1 MLVKEIILEKEDKTA
16 ALGQQIISILK
27 KTPTA
32 QRSGSKGQFKN
43 DPGKLHASARAK
55 FREWC
60 IRQGMSYVNPN
71 IMNRGGSKIRFY
83 TFVGMMQREC
93 GIPTSGVLDVSTMKG
108 FMENS
113 NKFSDNYINSR
124 VESSIS
130 SSGVNVPRGCI
141 DVVKAIENPVNAW
154 TSAYASYHD
163 VNGNLDSGIGPG
175 QVEPKTYGDVKGGT
189 FNFANWDDVTSIEKL
204 TKLMLETIL
213 LKMKFGDRIAKK
225 EGRETATLEDF
236 ARAWNYKHFS
246 KAKNIYMQ
254 GGPMRPVMTS
264 KNPIKRPT
272 ELEPTKKDPKQ
283 DTKTAIDKAV
293 KKAIEPEAEPDDKP
307 GYFGRLKK
315 GLGNMMRNYL
325 DSDK

>member
-1 MLVKEIILEKEDKTA
+1 MLVREIVLEKEDKTA
-16 ALGQQIISILK
+16 ALGQQIISILR
-27 KTPTA
+27 KTPSA

-43 DPGKLHASARAK
+43 DPGKLHRSARAK

-83 TFVGMMQREC
+83 TFIGMMQREC
-93 GIPTSGVLDVSTMKG
+93 GLSASGVLDVSTMKG
-108 FMENS
+108 FIENS
-113 NKFSDNYINSR
+113 NKFNDNYINSR
-124 VESSIS
+124 VESSIA
-130 SSGVNVPRGCI
+130 SSGVSVPRGCI

-189 FNFANWDDVTSIEKL
+189 FNFADWDDVTSIEKL

-213 LKMKFGDRIAKK
+213 LKMTFGDRIAKK
-225 EGRETATLEDF
+225 QGRETATLEDF
-236 ARAWNYKHFS
+236 AKAWNYKHYG
-246 KAKNIYMQ
+246 KAKNVY
-254 GGPMRPVMTS
+254 GDGTPMRPEMVT
-264 KNPIKRPT
+264 KAPLERPA
-272 ELEPTKKDPKQ
+272 ELDPTKKEPKV
-283 DTKTAIDKAV
+283 DKTAIDKAV
-293 KKAIEPEAEPDDKP
+293 KKAIEPEPKEEP
-307 GYFGRLKK
+307 GYFSKLKK
-315 GLGNMMRNYL
+315 GLGSMMRNYL

>member
-1 MLVKEIILEKEDKTA
+1 MLVQEIILEKEDKTV

-43 DPGKLHASARAK
+43 DPGGLHRSARAK

-60 IRQGMSYVNPN
+60 ISQGMAYINPN
-71 IMNRGGSKIRFY
+71 IMNRGGTPIRFY
-83 TFVGMMQREC
+83 TFVGMMQKEC
-93 GIPTSGVLDVSTMKG
+93 GLPTSGVLDVSTMKG

-113 NKFSDNYINSR
+113 SKFNDNYINSR
-124 VESSIS
+124 VESSIA
-130 SSGVNVPRGCI
+130 SSGVSAPRGCI
-141 DVVKAIENPVNAW
+141 DVVKAIENPINAW

-189 FNFANWDDVTSIEKL
+189 FNFADWDDVTSIEKL

-225 EGRETATLEDF
+225 DGRETATLEDF
-236 ARAWNYKHFS
+236 GKAWNYKHYG
-246 KAKNIYMQ
+246 KAKSLY
-254 GGPMRPVMTS
+254 GDGVPMRDKLVTKP
-264 KNPIKRPT
+264 PLKRPA
-272 ELEPTKKDPKQ
+272 ELEPSKKEPTVD
-283 DTKTAIDKAV
+283 KTAIDKAV
-293 KKAIEPEAEPDDKP
+293 KKAIEPKAEPEDKP